1 MLNWAMVFLGI
12 AILAAIL
19 GFGGIAGSAT
29 GLAQMLFVLFLV
41 FFLLTV
47 VRGWMDHRRSS
58 PR

>member
-1 MLNWAMVFLGI
+1 MLRWAMVFLGI

-29 GLAQMLFVLFLV
+29 GLAQMLFLLFLV